1 MARINK
7 KQLVDKSCF
16 DLAVERMA
24 LCFER
29 FDKVFVSFSGG
40 KDSTACLNIALE
52 AAKLVGTLPLDVVTY
67 DEEAIPPETVEYM
80 ERVAARP
87 DVRFHWYCLPVKHR
101 NACSRKHPFW
111 YPWDGDN
118 SKLWV
123 RPLPQL
129 AITELNGFHKGMST
143 EHCPPLV
150 MPPTNGRVCN
160 VMGIRCQESMTRYMS
175 VATKKGFDCFTI
187 QTDASWVSKA
197 YPIYDWSVED
207 VWRAPARFGWDYNRA
222 YDRMEACG
230 VSRVDARCS
239 PPYGEQPIR
248 RLWSYSQ
255 CWPELWA
262 KMTQRVH
269 GAATAARYA
278 NTELYGIGVQS
289 DSLPEGKT
297 WKQHTLDTIEQ
308 LNGQSKVDVAEATAA
323 LIRQH
328 AGCYARSTFT
338 EKPIPDDDP
347 DPVSG
352 MCWKTIYI
360 VAAAGGNKFGRQLQK
375 ATNKANKT
383 RKQNKLCMSATDWKE
398 REQRRKR
405 KTS

>member
-52 AAKLVGTLPLDVVTY
+52 AATLVGKLPLDVVTF

-87 DVRFHWYCLPVKHR
+87 DIRFHWFCLPVKHR
-101 NACSRKHPFW
+101 NACSRKQPFW
-111 YPWDGDN
+111 YPWDDN
-118 SKLWV
+118 HKDLWV
-123 RPLPQL
+123 RPLPKL
-129 AITELNGFHKGMST
+129 AITDLHGFRKGMGA
-143 EHCPPLV
+143 ENCPALLFGPRF
-150 MPPTNGRVCN
+150 GRVCN

-175 VATKKGFDCFTI
+175 VASKKGFDCFTI
-187 QTDASWVSKA
+187 QTDAAWMSKA

-207 VWRAPARFGWDYNRA
+207 VWRAPARFGWDYNHA
-222 YDRMEACG
+222 YDRMESCG
-230 VSRVDARCS
+230 VSRMDARCS

-278 NTELYGIGVQS
+278 NTELYGVGITS
-289 DSLPEGKT
+289 ESLPDGTT
-297 WKQHTLDTIEQ
+297 WKQHTLDTIDKLTGEA
-308 LNGQSKVDVAEATAA
+308 KADVAEATAN

-328 AGCYARSTFT
+328 TGCYSRSTFT
-338 EKPIPDDDP
+338 EKPIPDSEP

-352 MCWKTIYI
+352 MSWKIIHT

-375 ATNKANKT
+375 ATTKANKT
-383 RKQNKLCMSATDWKE
+383 RKANQLCVSSTEWNE
-398 REQRRKR
+398 RRRKR
-405 KTS
+405 KTK